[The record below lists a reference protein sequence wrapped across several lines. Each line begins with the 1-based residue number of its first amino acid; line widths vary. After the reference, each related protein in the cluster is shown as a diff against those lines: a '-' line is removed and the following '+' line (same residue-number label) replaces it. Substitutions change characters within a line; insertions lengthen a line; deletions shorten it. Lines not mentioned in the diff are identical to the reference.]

1 MSAARP
7 GEAGATRAC
16 PHCKATILE
25 SSAVCPACRGH
36 LKFGSGGGLTGA
48 ASGER
53 IVPLSVEGTVR
64 APEAGAYEYTVVVV
78 VRNDRGEEVSR
89 HVAGVGAM
97 FDGEER
103 SFSVAVEAVPAHPG
117 KRRRH

>member
-1 MSAARP
+1 MSTPRP

-25 SSAVCPACRGH
+25 SASVCPGCKGH
-36 LKFGSGGGLTGA
+36 LKFGSGGGLAGA
-48 ASGER
+48 AAGAA

-64 APEAGAYEYTVVVV
+64 APEGGAYEYTVVVV
-78 VRNDRGEEVSR
+78 VRDERGQEVSR

-97 FDGEER
+97 VFGEER
-103 SFSVAVEAVPAHPG
+103 SFSVAVEAVPAAPG
-117 KRRRH
+117 RRRRH